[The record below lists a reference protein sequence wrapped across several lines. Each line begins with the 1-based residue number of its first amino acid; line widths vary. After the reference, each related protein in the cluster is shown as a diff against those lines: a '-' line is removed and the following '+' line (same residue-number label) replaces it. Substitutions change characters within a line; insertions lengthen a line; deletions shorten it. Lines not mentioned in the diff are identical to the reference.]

1 LLLLG
6 LSEVMIGAPVVIGN
20 GLRADSGARAN
31 TLPLAPPF
39 APPTPLPTVTPTL
52 PGTAP
57 LACK

>member
-1 LLLLG
+1 
-6 LSEVMIGAPVVIGN
+6 MIGAPVVIGN